1 MTGLEIALGVVGGLV
16 FSWLSLLFVMWR
28 LRPRQGVAAEALRAI
43 PDVVRLIPRLARDSS
58 LPRSL
63 RLWLWA
69 LVAYLASPI
78 DLVPDFIPIVGYADD
93 AVIVGVALRAVVR
106 RAGHDA
112 LARHWPGTD
121 TGLSAV
127 EHLAG
132 LA

>member
-1 MTGLEIALGVVGGLV
+1 VKGLEIALGVVAGLV
-16 FSWLSLLFVMWR
+16 FSWLVLLFVIWR
-28 LRPRQGVAAEALRAI
+28 LRPQHGVAAEALRAI
-43 PDVVRLIPRLARDSS
+43 PDVVRLIPRLARDAS

-78 DLVPDFIPIVGYADD
+78 DLVPDFIPVVGYADD

-121 TGLSAV
+121 TGLRAV
-127 EHLAG
+127 ERLAG
-132 LA
+132 VP